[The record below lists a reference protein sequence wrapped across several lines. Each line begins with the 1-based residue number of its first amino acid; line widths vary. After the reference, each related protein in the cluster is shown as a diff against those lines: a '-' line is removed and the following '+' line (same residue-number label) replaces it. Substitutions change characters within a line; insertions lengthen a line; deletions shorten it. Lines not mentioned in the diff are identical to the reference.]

1 MPSFYS
7 VVIIFK
13 IGDSVTR
20 YIILFLSDICFVW
33 PNIER
38 RAIILPG
45 HTAASTVWISE
56 NKSKNWRNSVVWN
69 VKYLNFYFVQ
79 VPISMQLRRQLQTR
93 IIQCFCFNKNRNMS
107 WFSSGSSN
115 DELIDNLKG
124 KKKCF
129 FVKTNSK
136 QMLTNMIIFF
146 NFESHQC
153 ISIIY

>member
-1 MPSFYS
+1 MMPSFYS

-20 YIILFLSDICFVW
+20 YINLFLSDICFVW

-93 IIQCFCFNKNRNMS
+93 IIQCLCFKKNRNMS

-124 KKKCF
+124 KKKMF
-129 FVKTNSK
+129 FREN
-136 QMLTNMIIFF
+136 QF
-146 NFESHQC
+146 
-153 ISIIY
+153 